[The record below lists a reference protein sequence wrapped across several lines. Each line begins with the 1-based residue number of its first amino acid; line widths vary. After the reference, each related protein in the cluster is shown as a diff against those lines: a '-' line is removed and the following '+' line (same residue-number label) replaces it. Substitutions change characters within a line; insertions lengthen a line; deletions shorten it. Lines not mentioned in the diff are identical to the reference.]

1 MQAFGG
7 NSIINSG
14 IYPLPGSDL
23 QKKEGIED
31 SEELLIKDMLA
42 AGENLNHIE
51 KVKATTSQAQSTF
64 KWCSDLGVEWN
75 WERVGVEGGHS
86 VPREMTTKSGFGSGI
101 VIPEFNKCKELG
113 VPVRTRTYV
122 EGIIREPGGAVLGL
136 KIREGY
142 RFPNPKSGKVKFI
155 KANKGV
161 VFLTKPVQEDKLVP
175 VISRA
180 VKLDLIKRGLSFDHE
195 KIKERF
201 RELTEREKQI
211 VLLLTKGLL
220 NREVGERLG
229 ISTRTVEVH
238 RARAFKKL
246 ELHTISELIQF
257 VHAAEG

>member
-1 MQAFGG
+1 MP
-7 NSIINSG
+7 NSEIKVLVRIVDDD
-14 IYPLPGSDL
+14 SDL
-23 QKKEGIED
+23 RAAIRFLLESEGWEVAD
-31 SEELLIKDMLA
+31 YYSAADFLLNDDPKIPGCLILDVRMP
-42 AGENLNHIE
+42 EM
-51 KVKATTSQAQSTF
+51 T
-64 KWCSDLGVEWN
+64 GVELQS
-75 WERVGVEGGHS
+75 ELKQHV
-86 VPREMTTKSGFGSGI
+86 REIPI
-101 VIPEFNKCKELG
+101 VFLSAHGDIEMAVKTLHE
-113 VPVRTRTYV
+113 
-122 EGIIREPGGAVLGL
+122 GAVD
-136 KIREGY
+136 
-142 RFPNPKSGKVKFI
+142 
-155 KANKGV
+155 
-161 VFLTKPVQEDKLVP
+161 FLTKPVQEDKLVP

-195 KIKERF
+195 KTKERF

>member
-1 MQAFGG
+1 MAG
-7 NSIINSG
+7 SEIKVLVRIVDDD
-14 IYPLPGSDL
+14 SDL
-23 QKKEGIED
+23 RAAIWFLLESEGWEVAD
-31 SEELLIKDMLA
+31 YYSAADFLLNDDPKIPGCLILDVRMP
-42 AGENLNHIE
+42 EM
-51 KVKATTSQAQSTF
+51 T
-64 KWCSDLGVEWN
+64 GVELQS
-75 WERVGVEGGHS
+75 ELKQHV
-86 VPREMTTKSGFGSGI
+86 REIPI
-101 VIPEFNKCKELG
+101 VFLSAHGDIEMAVKTLHE
-113 VPVRTRTYV
+113 
-122 EGIIREPGGAVLGL
+122 GAVD
-136 KIREGY
+136 
-142 RFPNPKSGKVKFI
+142 
-155 KANKGV
+155 
-161 VFLTKPVQEDKLVP
+161 FLTKPVQEDKLVP

-195 KIKERF
+195 KTKERF

>member
-1 MQAFGG
+1 MAG
-7 NSIINSG
+7 SEIKVLVRIVDDD
-14 IYPLPGSDL
+14 SDL
-23 QKKEGIED
+23 RAAIRFLLESEGWEVAD
-31 SEELLIKDMLA
+31 YYSAADFLLNDDPKIPGCLILDVRMP
-42 AGENLNHIE
+42 EM
-51 KVKATTSQAQSTF
+51 T
-64 KWCSDLGVEWN
+64 GVELQS
-75 WERVGVEGGHS
+75 ELKPHV
-86 VPREMTTKSGFGSGI
+86 REIPI
-101 VIPEFNKCKELG
+101 VFLSAHGDIEMAVKTLHE
-113 VPVRTRTYV
+113 
-122 EGIIREPGGAVLGL
+122 GAVD
-136 KIREGY
+136 
-142 RFPNPKSGKVKFI
+142 
-155 KANKGV
+155 
-161 VFLTKPVQEDKLVP
+161 FLTKPVQEDKLVP

-195 KIKERF
+195 KTKERF

>member
-1 MQAFGG
+1 MAG
-7 NSIINSG
+7 SEIKVLVRIVDDD
-14 IYPLPGSDL
+14 SDL
-23 QKKEGIED
+23 RAAIRFLLESEGWEVAD
-31 SEELLIKDMLA
+31 YYSAADFLLNDDTKIPGCLILDVRMP
-42 AGENLNHIE
+42 EM
-51 KVKATTSQAQSTF
+51 T
-64 KWCSDLGVEWN
+64 GVELQS
-75 WERVGVEGGHS
+75 ELKQHV
-86 VPREMTTKSGFGSGI
+86 REIPI
-101 VIPEFNKCKELG
+101 VFLSAHGDIEMAVKTLHE
-113 VPVRTRTYV
+113 
-122 EGIIREPGGAVLGL
+122 GAVD
-136 KIREGY
+136 
-142 RFPNPKSGKVKFI
+142 
-155 KANKGV
+155 
-161 VFLTKPVQEDKLVP
+161 FLTKPVQEDKLVP

-195 KIKERF
+195 KTKERF

>member
-1 MQAFGG
+1 MAG
-7 NSIINSG
+7 SEIKVLVRIVDDD
-14 IYPLPGSDL
+14 SDL
-23 QKKEGIED
+23 RAAIRFLLESEGWEVAD
-31 SEELLIKDMLA
+31 YYSAADFLLNDDPKIPGCLILDVRMP
-42 AGENLNHIE
+42 EMM
-51 KVKATTSQAQSTF
+51 
-64 KWCSDLGVEWN
+64 GVELQS
-75 WERVGVEGGHS
+75 ELKQHV
-86 VPREMTTKSGFGSGI
+86 REIPI
-101 VIPEFNKCKELG
+101 VFLSAHGDIEMAVKTLHE
-113 VPVRTRTYV
+113 
-122 EGIIREPGGAVLGL
+122 GAVD
-136 KIREGY
+136 
-142 RFPNPKSGKVKFI
+142 
-155 KANKGV
+155 
-161 VFLTKPVQEDKLVP
+161 FLTKPVQEDKLVP

-195 KIKERF
+195 KTKERF

>member
-1 MQAFGG
+1 MAG
-7 NSIINSG
+7 SEIKVLVRIVDDD
-14 IYPLPGSDL
+14 SDL
-23 QKKEGIED
+23 RAAIRFLLESEGWEVAD
-31 SEELLIKDMLA
+31 YYSAADFLLNDDPKIPGCLILDVRMP
-42 AGENLNHIE
+42 EM
-51 KVKATTSQAQSTF
+51 T
-64 KWCSDLGVEWN
+64 GVELQS
-75 WERVGVEGGHS
+75 ELKQHV
-86 VPREMTTKSGFGSGI
+86 REIPI
-101 VIPEFNKCKELG
+101 VFLSAHGDIEM
-113 VPVRTRTYV
+113 
-122 EGIIREPGGAVLGL
+122 AVKTLH
-136 KIREGY
+136 E
-142 RFPNPKSGKVKFI
+142 
-155 KANKGV
+155 GV
-161 VFLTKPVQEDKLVP
+161 VDFLTKPVQEDKLVP

-180 VKLDLIKRGLSFDHE
+180 VKLDLIKRSLSFDHE

>member
-1 MQAFGG
+1 MAG
-7 NSIINSG
+7 SEIKVLVRIVDDD
-14 IYPLPGSDL
+14 SDL
-23 QKKEGIED
+23 RAAIRFLLESEGWEVAD
-31 SEELLIKDMLA
+31 YYSAADFLLNDDPKIPGCLILDVRMP
-42 AGENLNHIE
+42 EM
-51 KVKATTSQAQSTF
+51 T
-64 KWCSDLGVEWN
+64 GVELQS
-75 WERVGVEGGHS
+75 ELKQHV
-86 VPREMTTKSGFGSGI
+86 REIPI
-101 VIPEFNKCKELG
+101 VFLSAHGDIEMAVKTLHE
-113 VPVRTRTYV
+113 
-122 EGIIREPGGAVLGL
+122 GAVD
-136 KIREGY
+136 
-142 RFPNPKSGKVKFI
+142 
-155 KANKGV
+155 
-161 VFLTKPVQEDKLVP
+161 FLTKPVQEDKLVP

-195 KIKERF
+195 RTKERF

>member
-1 MQAFGG
+1 MAG
-7 NSIINSG
+7 SEIKVLVRIVDDD
-14 IYPLPGSDL
+14 SDL
-23 QKKEGIED
+23 RAAIRFLLESEGWEVAD
-31 SEELLIKDMLA
+31 YYSAADFLLNDDPKIPGCLILDVRMP
-42 AGENLNHIE
+42 EM
-51 KVKATTSQAQSTF
+51 T
-64 KWCSDLGVEWN
+64 GVELQS
-75 WERVGVEGGHS
+75 ELKQHV
-86 VPREMTTKSGFGSGI
+86 REIPI
-101 VIPEFNKCKELG
+101 VFLSAHEDIEMAVKTLHE
-113 VPVRTRTYV
+113 
-122 EGIIREPGGAVLGL
+122 GAVD
-136 KIREGY
+136 
-142 RFPNPKSGKVKFI
+142 
-155 KANKGV
+155 
-161 VFLTKPVQEDKLVP
+161 FLTKPVQEDKLVP

-195 KIKERF
+195 KTKERF

>member
-1 MQAFGG
+1 MAG
-7 NSIINSG
+7 SEIKVLVRIVDDD
-14 IYPLPGSDL
+14 SDL
-23 QKKEGIED
+23 RAAIRFLLESEGWEVAD
-31 SEELLIKDMLA
+31 YYSAADFLLNDDPKIPGCLILVVRMP
-42 AGENLNHIE
+42 EM
-51 KVKATTSQAQSTF
+51 T
-64 KWCSDLGVEWN
+64 GVELQS
-75 WERVGVEGGHS
+75 ELKQHV
-86 VPREMTTKSGFGSGI
+86 REIPI
-101 VIPEFNKCKELG
+101 VFLSAHGDIEMAVKTLHE
-113 VPVRTRTYV
+113 
-122 EGIIREPGGAVLGL
+122 GAVD
-136 KIREGY
+136 
-142 RFPNPKSGKVKFI
+142 
-155 KANKGV
+155 
-161 VFLTKPVQEDKLVP
+161 FLTKPVQEDKLVP

>member
-1 MQAFGG
+1 MAG
-7 NSIINSG
+7 SEIKVLVRIVDDD
-14 IYPLPGSDL
+14 SDL
-23 QKKEGIED
+23 RAAIRFLLESEGWEVAD
-31 SEELLIKDMLA
+31 YYSAADFLLNDAPKIPGCLILDVRMP
-42 AGENLNHIE
+42 EM
-51 KVKATTSQAQSTF
+51 T
-64 KWCSDLGVEWN
+64 GVELQS
-75 WERVGVEGGHS
+75 ELKQHV
-86 VPREMTTKSGFGSGI
+86 REIPI
-101 VIPEFNKCKELG
+101 VFLSAHGDIEMAVKTLHE
-113 VPVRTRTYV
+113 
-122 EGIIREPGGAVLGL
+122 GAVD
-136 KIREGY
+136 
-142 RFPNPKSGKVKFI
+142 
-155 KANKGV
+155 
-161 VFLTKPVQEDKLVP
+161 FLTKPVQEDKLVP

-195 KIKERF
+195 KTKERF

>member
-1 MQAFGG
+1 MAG
-7 NSIINSG
+7 SEIKVLVRIVDDD
-14 IYPLPGSDL
+14 SDL
-23 QKKEGIED
+23 RAAIRFLLESEGWEVAGYYSAAD
-31 SEELLIKDMLA
+31 FLLNDDPKIPGCLILDVRMP
-42 AGENLNHIE
+42 EM
-51 KVKATTSQAQSTF
+51 T
-64 KWCSDLGVEWN
+64 GVELQS
-75 WERVGVEGGHS
+75 ELKQHV
-86 VPREMTTKSGFGSGI
+86 REIPI
-101 VIPEFNKCKELG
+101 VFLSAHGDIEMAVKTLHE
-113 VPVRTRTYV
+113 
-122 EGIIREPGGAVLGL
+122 GAVD
-136 KIREGY
+136 
-142 RFPNPKSGKVKFI
+142 
-155 KANKGV
+155 
-161 VFLTKPVQEDKLVP
+161 FLTKPVQEDKLVP

-195 KIKERF
+195 KTKERF

>member
-1 MQAFGG
+1 MAG
-7 NSIINSG
+7 SEIKVLVRIVDDD
-14 IYPLPGSDL
+14 SDL
-23 QKKEGIED
+23 RATIRFLLESEGWEVAD
-31 SEELLIKDMLA
+31 YYSAADFLLNDDPKIPGCLILDVRMP
-42 AGENLNHIE
+42 EM
-51 KVKATTSQAQSTF
+51 T
-64 KWCSDLGVEWN
+64 GVELQS
-75 WERVGVEGGHS
+75 ELKQHV
-86 VPREMTTKSGFGSGI
+86 REIPI
-101 VIPEFNKCKELG
+101 VFLSAHGDIEMAVKTLHE
-113 VPVRTRTYV
+113 
-122 EGIIREPGGAVLGL
+122 GAVD
-136 KIREGY
+136 
-142 RFPNPKSGKVKFI
+142 
-155 KANKGV
+155 
-161 VFLTKPVQEDKLVP
+161 FLTKPVQEDKLVP

-195 KIKERF
+195 KTKERF

>member
-1 MQAFGG
+1 MAG
-7 NSIINSG
+7 SEKKVLVRIVDDD
-14 IYPLPGSDL
+14 SDL
-23 QKKEGIED
+23 RAAIRFLLESEGWEVAD
-31 SEELLIKDMLA
+31 YYSAADFLLNDDPKIPGCLILDVRMP
-42 AGENLNHIE
+42 EM
-51 KVKATTSQAQSTF
+51 T
-64 KWCSDLGVEWN
+64 GVELQS
-75 WERVGVEGGHS
+75 ELKQHV
-86 VPREMTTKSGFGSGI
+86 REIPI
-101 VIPEFNKCKELG
+101 VFLSAHGDIEMAVKTLHE
-113 VPVRTRTYV
+113 
-122 EGIIREPGGAVLGL
+122 GAVD
-136 KIREGY
+136 
-142 RFPNPKSGKVKFI
+142 
-155 KANKGV
+155 
-161 VFLTKPVQEDKLVP
+161 FLTKPVQEDKLVP

-195 KIKERF
+195 KTKERF

>member
-1 MQAFGG
+1 MAG
-7 NSIINSG
+7 SEIKVLVRIVDDD
-14 IYPLPGSDL
+14 SDL
-23 QKKEGIED
+23 RAAIRFLLESEGWEVAD
-31 SEELLIKDMLA
+31 YYSAADFLLNDDPKIPGCLILDVRMP
-42 AGENLNHIE
+42 EM
-51 KVKATTSQAQSTF
+51 T
-64 KWCSDLGVEWN
+64 GVELQSELKQN
-75 WERVGVEGGHS
+75 V
-86 VPREMTTKSGFGSGI
+86 REIPI
-101 VIPEFNKCKELG
+101 VFLSAHGDIEMAVKTLHE
-113 VPVRTRTYV
+113 
-122 EGIIREPGGAVLGL
+122 GAVD
-136 KIREGY
+136 
-142 RFPNPKSGKVKFI
+142 
-155 KANKGV
+155 
-161 VFLTKPVQEDKLVP
+161 FLTKPVQEDKLVP

-195 KIKERF
+195 KTKERF